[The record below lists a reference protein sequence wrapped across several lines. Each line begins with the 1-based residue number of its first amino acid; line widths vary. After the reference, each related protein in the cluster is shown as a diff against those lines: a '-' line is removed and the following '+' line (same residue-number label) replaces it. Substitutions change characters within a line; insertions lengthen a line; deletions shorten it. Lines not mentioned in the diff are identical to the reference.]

1 MNENSVHDEMK
12 LRTVSNSQDIVARSK
27 NKVAVASAAVRVASF
42 IFGRFFPNA
51 TQKGS
56 RFKGWGPGVQQ
67 VTSDRG

>member
-1 MNENSVHDEMK
+1 MK
-12 LRTVSNSQDIVARSK
+12 HVNLLGVSFS
-27 NKVAVASAAVRVASF
+27 
-42 IFGRFFPNA
+42 PNA

>member
-1 MNENSVHDEMK
+1 MLWDLRYWARLTSSGSDDELCFQGKSVPNLSLFSVGE
-12 LRTVSNSQDIVARSK
+12 
-27 NKVAVASAAVRVASF
+27 SATFRL
-42 IFGRFFPNA
+42 FPNA